1 MALLTYA
8 DMALAFG
15 SDAAG
20 CPELVLERHL
30 RNVVNELCSTAQI
43 YRVTL
48 QFNTAKGV
56 ADYPLSLPT
65 DTRLEAVKYVVYDE
79 RLLQYV
85 PARESVGF
93 DNGHPVNYTVDHAG
107 VLKLL
112 PTPVEDGRPVI
123 CEVAVKPTRNAT
135 GVDEYFFDAYFDAIY
150 HGTLSRVF
158 SMPNEAWYNRNR
170 AVEHFAAYNE
180 HALDAGRKADG
191 KKQSRKR
198 VSRFQW

>member
-8 DMALAFG
+8 DMALEFG

-20 CPELVLERHL
+20 CPEPVLERHL

-56 ADYPLSLPT
+56 ADYPLTLPT

-79 RLLQYV
+79 RPLQYV
-85 PARESVGF
+85 PARESIGF
-93 DNGHPVNYTVDHAG
+93 DNGHPVNYTVDQAG

-112 PTPVEDGRPVI
+112 PTPVEDGRAVI

-135 GVDEYFFDAYFDAIY
+135 GVDEYFFDAYFDAVY

-158 SMPNEAWYNRNR
+158 LMSNEAWYDPRR
-170 AVEHFAAYNE
+170 AAEHYASYSQFT
-180 HALDAGRKADG
+180 LDAQRKADG

-198 VSRFQW
+198 VSQFQW